1 MSVTV
6 AGIKFEDHEYDVR
19 GDVLY
24 LFTADYSAGGLPPH
38 SSATPEG
45 HGIEYD
51 QDGRV
56 IAMTLVN
63 VKRLMDR
70 DGELK
75 ITWPE
80 AHVQPDELSAVL
92 VAA

>member
-6 AGIKFEDHEYDVR
+6 AGIEFEDHEYEPR

-24 LFTADYSAGGLPPH
+24 LFTAGYDAGGLPPDGA
-38 SSATPEG
+38 ATVEG
-45 HGIEYD
+45 HGVEYD
-51 QDGRV
+51 EGGRV
-56 IAMTLVN
+56 VAMTLVN
-63 VKRLMDR
+63 VKRLIER

-80 AHVQPDELSAVL
+80 AHVPLTALSAAL
-92 VAA
+92 AA